1 MPFKQYVRAELADG
15 LDETY
20 RFEAWADDMPGEAY
34 FDVHVS
40 VIEARETCVPLLRR
54 RLPGRGLRILESG
67 CGSGRWLAFFE
78 RLGHRPVGLDDS
90 PGPLAVAR
98 RHGAGLR
105 LVRGDVLASPF
116 ADASFDAVF
125 SSYVAEHFPDGPD
138 ALLREIRRLLVP
150 GGLLL
155 LIVPYASPFRRL
167 VTHRALAAYY
177 AWARWRGRSLAF
189 TEHRFSRAEVTG
201 ALGRAGFAVEETA
214 PDDFRLPW
222 GKGLSLDLGPLVR
235 PAGAPIGT
243 WELNRFGR
251 LLGAALAA
259 LSPWSACA
267 GILCVARAPGSP
279 AAR

>member
-1 MPFKQYVRAELADG
+1 MPFKQYVRAELAEG

-20 RFEAWADDMPGEAY
+20 RFEAWADDMPGPAY

-54 RLPGRGLRILESG
+54 WLPGRDLRILESG

-177 AWARWRGRSLAF
+177 AWARWRGRPLAF
-189 TEHRFSRAEVTG
+189 TEHRFSRAEVTD

-251 LLGAALAA
+251 LLGGALAA